1 MKRSLVCCVL
11 ICACIAISMRV
22 ASREIDK
29 AGLRVMRALQENENP
44 VNIDQGARGLVAAT
58 AVDSYCLIWYDFEFM
73 NWQGW
78 TIETG
83 DAQPYAFFHVDDF
96 AGLNGGSYDGL
107 YPLQGLKSMWCGTRS
122 KTDPRAF
129 AQSWYLCS
137 WQTAPGY
144 GNSWDQSLTTGPVYM
159 TGPITLSYSGYFDS
173 EDNYD
178 VTSVEY
184 DSGNGNWIG
193 LAAYDGVVDTSAV
206 HTIVSGQA
214 ATKLRFHFTSDA
226 AWSDQDGLWDSD
238 GAAIID
244 EITVSDASGVLD
256 YENWEDEPLDVTVSG
271 SGFWFAATAE
281 PQNSYAALMCDLV
294 DRDPCGENTG
304 TQIVFFNGSTIPS
317 PDYPGLF
324 VTPFCENGGG
334 TEAPCQNEAVISP
347 VIAIDRY
354 SSGRNENQDLAIPP
368 EALPNLGGTV
378 LRFCVM
384 RDLPLANLVFY
395 QWEIR
400 EIVDGC
406 PSDWQTRDFIY
417 YGSDADYAQFSYDVS
432 DLAGSNPL
440 QVRLGVRDMCDLW
453 FASYGDCAEHT
464 PAPWFDSVRLYK
476 YDSSGPRWFY
486 RDLDLFQDNFPS
498 LEFDI
503 ESWVRA
509 DCANDL
515 RAGDDPVIDPGDS
528 IVVTCSAV
536 YAGGLDTLGTGE
548 DRVYCHVRADYIGL
562 DGLKPDLFGP
572 SLEGTYGAYV
582 SDDGEWTVFLM
593 PNARSSSGYIQAN
606 RYMFDLN
613 DSLLTRGYQV
623 DYYFKAYSAA
633 GASSCLPETAEETGG
648 ELFEFTCLPTLNSEN
663 LFVDDYHGRGS
674 LEGTVQTYWDAT
686 FVEYYD
692 FRGIDRYDV
701 NSPSSA
707 VSNGPGSRAYIYQMT
722 NSYTHI
728 IWDSGDLSSCTIS
741 DGTSSSDKSNDAQM
755 LLDWM
760 DQSEHKVGLW
770 VMGDAIASDLDVS
783 PAPCA
788 LELLSTKCGV
798 TLVHNSYF
806 DLTGG
811 RAAGGI
817 PSPEVTGIGIYEDI
831 QYYAFGGC
839 PVINNFDVLEK
850 TGTGQYSLQLPD
862 YGEDQYYIGIS
873 NSQLNNAGY
882 PMRTSWIGH
891 SMMFVRNG
899 NLEHPVRE
907 NLLHETW
914 AFFEEELWWT
924 DADEVVPARYAL
936 MQNIPNPFNPST
948 TISFDLP
955 AKAKVSLKVYDVAGR
970 LIRTLTDSEFD
981 AGRHS
986 ITWDGR
992 NESGSGVAS
1001 GVYFYKL
1008 ESKDFSGT
1016 KKMVLLR

>member
-1 MKRSLVCCVL
+1 MKRSMFCYAL
-11 ICACIAISMRV
+11 IFIFALISTS
-22 ASREIDK
+22 ASSREIDK
-29 AGLRVMRALQENENP
+29 AGLRAMQALQDNENP
-44 VNIDQGARGLVAAT
+44 IDIDQGMRGLVSSAS
-58 AVDSYCLIWYDFEFM
+58 VDSFCLVWYDFEHM

-78 TIETG
+78 TIETT
-83 DAQPYAFFHVDDF
+83 DAQPYTFFHVDDF

-122 KTDPRAF
+122 ISDPRTF
-129 AQSWYLCS
+129 AQSWYLCG
-137 WQTAPGY
+137 WQSAPGY
-144 GNSWDQSLTTGPVYM
+144 GNNWDQSLTTGPVYM

-173 EDNYD
+173 EDDYD

-184 DSGNGNWIG
+184 DSGNGNWIV

-206 HTIVSGQA
+206 HTIVSGQS
-214 ATKLRFHFTSDA
+214 ATKLRFHFTSDG
-226 AWSDQDGLWDSD
+226 AWSDQDGLWNTD

-244 EITVSDASGVLD
+244 EITVSDASGLLD
-256 YENWEDEPLDVTVSG
+256 YENWEDEPLDATVSG
-271 SGFWFAATAE
+271 SRFWFAATAE
-281 PQNSYAALMCDLV
+281 AQNSYAGLACSLI
-294 DRDPCGENTG
+294 DRAPCGENTG
-304 TQIVFFNGSTIPS
+304 TQIVFFDGSTIPS

-334 TEAPCQNEAVISP
+334 TEAPCQNEHVISP

-354 SSGRNENQDLAIPP
+354 SSGRDENQDLAIPP
-368 EALPNLGGTV
+368 EAIPNLGGTV

-384 RDLPLANLVFY
+384 RDLPLNNLVFY
-395 QWEIR
+395 QWHIR
-400 EIVDGC
+400 EIIDGC
-406 PSDWQTRDFIY
+406 PSDWKTRDFIY
-417 YGSDADYAQFSYDVS
+417 YGSDGDYAQFSYDVS
-432 DLAGSNPL
+432 DLVGSNPL

-453 FASYGDCAEHT
+453 FAVYGDCAEHT

-476 YDSSGPRWFY
+476 YDSTGPRWYY

-498 LEFDI
+498 QEFDI

-528 IVVTCSAV
+528 IVVSCSAE
-536 YAGGLDTLGTGE
+536 YTGGLDTLATGE
-548 DRVYCHVRADYIGL
+548 ARVYCYVRPKYIGL

-572 SLEGTYGAYV
+572 SLEGTYGTYV

-593 PNARSSSGYIQAN
+593 PNAKSSSGYSQAD

-633 GASSCLPETAEETGG
+633 GVSSCLPETAEEAGG
-648 ELFEFTCLPTLNSEN
+648 DLFEFTCLPTLNSEFI
-663 LFVDDYHGRGS
+663 FVDDYHGRGS

-686 FVEYYD
+686 FREYYD
-692 FRGIDRYDV
+692 IRDIDRYDV
-701 NSPSSA
+701 NGPTSA
-707 VSNGPGSRAYIYQMT
+707 VSNGPGSRAHNYQMT

-728 IWDSGDLSSCTIS
+728 IWDSGDLSYCTIS
-741 DGTSSSDKSNDAQM
+741 DGTSSSDKSNDCQM
-755 LLDWM
+755 LIDWM

-770 VMGDAIASDLDVS
+770 VMGDAIASDLNAS
-783 PAPCA
+783 LTARA
-788 LELLSTKCGV
+788 LDLLSTKCGV
-798 TLVHNSYF
+798 DLVHYSYF
-806 DLTGG
+806 ELTGG
-811 RAAGGI
+811 HAAGGI
-817 PSPEVTGIGIYEDI
+817 PSPEVTGLGIYEGI

-850 TGTGQYSLQLPD
+850 TGTGQYSLGLPD
-862 YGEDQYYIGIS
+862 FGDQQYYIGIS
-873 NSQLNNAGY
+873 NSQLNDAGY

-891 SMMFVRNG
+891 SMMYVRDG
-899 NLEHPVRE
+899 GIGPMARIM
-907 NLLHETW
+907 LLDWTW
-914 AFFEEELWWT
+914 TFFDEWTWWT
-924 DADEVVPARYAL
+924 DADEVAPARYAL
-936 MQNIPNPFNPST
+936 MQNHPNPFNPST

-955 AKAKVSLKVYDVAGR
+955 TKTKVSLRVYDVAGR
-970 LIRTLTDSEFD
+970 LIRTLTDGEWD

-986 ITWDGR
+986 IAWDGH
-992 NESGSGVAS
+992 NESGSSVAS
-1001 GVYFYKL
+1001 GVYFYRL

-1016 KKMVLLR
+1016 KKMVLLK